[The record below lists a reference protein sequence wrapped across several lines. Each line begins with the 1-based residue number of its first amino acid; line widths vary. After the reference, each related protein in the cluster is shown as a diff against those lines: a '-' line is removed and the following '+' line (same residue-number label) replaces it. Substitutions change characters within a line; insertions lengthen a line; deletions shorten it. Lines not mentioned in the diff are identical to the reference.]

1 MVSINLLP
9 PLLVHQRAVRRRV
22 RAWSGVLACA
32 LGAGVIPV
40 VMHQSA
46 RAQENSL
53 LARRETIDGDRSS
66 LQRELAQGTR
76 SIQTLQTQLARADA
90 LRSKRSWS
98 ALFGMISACMPE
110 GTWLTLLAT
119 DSPGSGKA
127 RPAAKVG
134 NAAESDDSN
143 ATVRMEGATGLTLQ
157 GFAVDHGDLYAF
169 MSRLKATN
177 LFGDVTL
184 IRSEREPVLAGQ
196 AVRFELRCTW

>member
-9 PLLVHQRAVRRRV
+9 PSLLRKRSVRRRV

-32 LGAGVIPV
+32 LSAGAIPV
-40 VMHQSA
+40 IAHQSV

-53 LARRETIDGDRSS
+53 LARRESIDGHRSS
-66 LQRELAQGTR
+66 LQRELAQGIR
-76 SIQTLQTQLARADA
+76 SIQSLQTQLARADA

-98 ALFGMISACMPE
+98 TLFGMISACMPE

-119 DSPGSGKA
+119 DSPGPSPS

-134 NAAESDDSN
+134 KAAESDNDD
-143 ATVRMEGATGLTLQ
+143 AMVRMEGATALTLQ

-177 LFGDVTL
+177 LFDDVTL
-184 IRSEREPVLAGQ
+184 IRSGLEPVLDGQ